1 MPARKATAETAEVE
15 EVVEGK
21 TDVFVKLWNT
31 DVSDQVEK
39 KNTGK
44 AELSYLS
51 WAWAWKYV
59 RQLYPDASYEV
70 VKNENGLPYF
80 VDPEVG
86 IMVYTRVTI
95 GDETHEM
102 WLPVMDGANNAMKLQ
117 PYEIKTKWGT
127 KPVDAATM
135 FDINKTVMRCLTKNL
150 AMFGLG
156 LRLFAG
162 EDVWGEDERSGAT
175 VKEHNAEDFRVITT
189 RIQNGIAKITKEM
202 SNEEKEKFTQDVVV
216 KHVGQPNYMTCKDYA
231 KLEALLDELLAVA
244 KKSAA

>member
-1 MPARKATAETAEVE
+1 MPPRKATAEIEE
-15 EVVEGK
+15 EVKEVASA
-21 TDVFVKLWNT
+21 DVFTKLWAT
-31 DVSDQVEK
+31 DVSEQVEK

-59 RQLYPDASYEV
+59 RQLYPDATYEV

-102 WLPVMDGANNAMKLQ
+102 WLPVMDGANNAMKLK

-162 EDVWGEDERSGAT
+162 EDVWGEDERSEPAQQPQEDAAT
-175 VKEHNAEDFRVITT
+175 IIN
-189 RIQNGIAKITKEM
+189 RIQKGIAKVTENM
-202 SNEEKEKFTQDVVV
+202 EAEEKAKFTQDVVV
-216 KHVGQPNYMTCKDYA
+216 KNIGQVNYMTCKDTD
-231 KLEALLDELLAVA
+231 KLKALLDELIAMA
-244 KKSAA
+244 KKQKVA

>member
-1 MPARKATAETAEVE
+1 MPPKKAIIENEE
-15 EVVEGK
+15 EVKEAAS
-21 TDVFVKLWNT
+21 TDVFAKLWAT
-31 DVSDQVEK
+31 DVSEQVEK

-59 RQLYPDASYEV
+59 RQLYPDATYEV

-162 EDVWGEDERSGAT
+162 EDVWGEDERSEPIQQSSDEIAT
-175 VKEHNAEDFRVITT
+175 IIG
-189 RIQNGIAKITKEM
+189 RIQKGIAKVTENM
-202 SNEEKEKFTQDVVV
+202 EADEKAKFTQDVVV
-216 KHVGQPNYMTCKDYA
+216 KNIGQVNYMTCKDVD
-231 KLEALLDELLAVA
+231 KLKTLLDELIAMA
-244 KKSAA
+244 KKQKVA

>member
-1 MPARKATAETAEVE
+1 MPPRKTVTTEETVE
-15 EVVEGK
+15 ETVQNA
-21 TDVFVKLWNT
+21 DVFMKLWST
-31 DVSDQVEK
+31 DVSEQVEK

-59 RQLYPDASYEV
+59 RQLYPDATYEV
-70 VKNENGLPYF
+70 IKNENGLPYF

-86 IMVYTRVTI
+86 IMVYTKVTI
-95 GDETHEM
+95 GEETHEM

-117 PYEIKTKWGT
+117 PYEIKTKWGS

-162 EDVWGEDERSGAT
+162 EDVWGEDERSSEA
-175 VKEHNAEDFRVITT
+175 KSSEPSPEDFKAITD
-189 RIQNGIAKITKEM
+189 RIQKGITKLTANM
-202 SNEEKEKFTQDVVV
+202 DKDGKDKFLQDVVV
-216 KHVGQPNYMTCKDYA
+216 KHIGAVNYMTCKDMS
-231 KLEALLDELLAVA
+231 KLNALLEDLLARA
-244 KKSAA
+244 KKSA

>member
-1 MPARKATAETAEVE
+1 MPPRKTAEIE
-15 EVVEGK
+15 EEAK
-21 TDVFVKLWNT
+21 ETSDVFAKLWAT
-31 DVSDQVEK
+31 DVSEQVEK

-44 AELSYLS
+44 VELSYLS

-59 RQLYPDASYEV
+59 RQLYPDATYEV

-86 IMVYTRVTI
+86 IMVYTKVTI
-95 GDETHEM
+95 GQETHEM

-162 EDVWGEDERSGAT
+162 EDVWGEDERSEPVQKSDDIAT
-175 VKEHNAEDFRVITT
+175 IIG
-189 RIQNGIAKITKEM
+189 RIQKGIAKVTEGM
-202 SNEEKEKFTQDVVV
+202 EAEEKAKFTQDVIV
-216 KHVGQPNYMTCKDYA
+216 KNIGQVNYMTCKDA
-231 KLEALLDELLAVA
+231 DKLQALLDELIAMA
-244 KKSAA
+244 KKQKVA

>member
-1 MPARKATAETAEVE
+1 MPPRKATEDVE
-15 EVVEGK
+15 AVVES
-21 TDVFVKLWNT
+21 TDVFMKLWNT
-31 DVSDQVEK
+31 DVSSQVEK

-44 AELSYLS
+44 VELSYLS

-59 RQLYPDASYEV
+59 RQLYPDATYEV
-70 VKNENGLPYF
+70 IKNENGLPYF

-95 GDETHEM
+95 GEETHEM

-117 PYEIKTKWGT
+117 PYTIKTRWGD

-162 EDVWGEDERSGAT
+162 EDVWGEDERSNESSAG
-175 VKEHNAEDFRVITT
+175 DYSVIIG
-189 RIQNGIAKITKEM
+189 RIQKGIAKVTESM
-202 SNEEKEKFTQDVVV
+202 NAEEKAKFMQDVVV
-216 KHVGQPNYMTCKDYA
+216 KHIGQVNYMTCKDMG
-231 KLEALLDELLAVA
+231 KLNALLNDLLTMAQ
-244 KKSAA
+244 KKTA

>member
-1 MPARKATAETAEVE
+1 MPVKKATVEETEVE
-15 EVVEGK
+15 ATAPV
-21 TDVFVKLWNT
+21 DVFAKLWST
-31 DVSDQVEK
+31 DVSEQVEK

-44 AELSYLS
+44 VELSYLS

-59 RQLYPDASYEV
+59 RQLYPDATYEV

-95 GDETHEM
+95 GTETHEM

-162 EDVWGEDERSGAT
+162 EDVWGEDDRS
-175 VKEHNAEDFRVITT
+175 NAPSEPSADDYRVIAS
-189 RIQNGIAKITKEM
+189 RIQKGIMKVTADMSAEAKDE
-202 SNEEKEKFTQDVVV
+202 FTQNVIV
-216 KHVGQPNYMTCKDYA
+216 KHIGNANFMSCKDMT
-231 KLEALLDELLAVA
+231 KLNALLNELLSMA
-244 KKSAA
+244 KKSA